1 MKNIYLIP
9 TDKPSRLHIT
19 GSKLGLYPNGL
30 IANPRGLCK
39 NQHIYITNN
48 EKPKYRDWCLSTDK
62 NFLIKLVN
70 IPAFSCDKKVILTT
84 DQDLINDGVQ
94 VIDDDFLEWF
104 VKNSSCEEVD
114 VLDYLND
121 DGNIAYGGNK
131 RYQICHYLYD
141 KNIIAQEEPKQEIVG
156 YRLKPSIDRFMVD
169 AILKNA
175 MPIWNDEDKSVYF
188 IRGHVAG
195 SLVAKMK
202 ELKVL
207 DLWFTPIYESEEV
220 KSDWAKEHH
229 LEYYKKE
236 GSMADKPKQE
246 KIEEAA
252 EKYVEDFD
260 LSFYDTVEE
269 IPVKEIAKNDFISG
283 AKWMEKRMYS
293 EGEVLVLLHKRDKH
307 NLDNPNTFNGWKTPK
322 EWFENNK
329 KK

>member
-1 MKNIYLIP
+1 MKNIYLLP
-9 TDKPSRLHIT
+9 TEKASRLGYLT
-19 GSKLGLYPNGL
+19 KKGKEVFNDLRLFDTLMPNIL
-30 IANPRGLCK
+30 DSE
-39 NQHIYITNN
+39 NQHIYITDNSDIKDCWVLNIHIN
-48 EKPKYRDWCLSTDK
+48 ELY
-62 NFLIKLVN
+62 FLKGYYGIQP
-70 IPAFSCDKKVILTT
+70 IAKKIILTT
-84 DQDLINDGVQ
+84 DPYLISDGIQ
-94 VIDDDFLEWF
+94 AIDEDFLQWF
-104 VKNSSCEEVD
+104 VNNSSCEYVEVKKGK
-114 VLDYLND
+114 LQTND
-121 DGNIAYGGNK
+121 DGQKYGFPDMS
-131 RYQICHYLYD
+131 LY
-141 KNIIAQEEPKQEIVG
+141 KIIIPQEEPKQEIVG
-156 YRLKPSIDRFMVD
+156 YRLKPSIDRMMVD
-169 AILKNA
+169 GILKNA

-202 ELKVL
+202 ELQVL
-207 DLWFTPIYESEEV
+207 DLWFNPIYESEEV
-220 KSDWAKEHH
+220 NSDWAKEHH

-293 EGEVLVLLHKRDKH
+293 EEEVKLLLDKVFH
-307 NLDNPNTFNGWKTPK
+307 MYASSHILDAK
-322 EWFENNK
+322 EWFEKNK

>member
-1 MKNIYLIP
+1 MKNNFLPP
-9 TDKPSRLHIT
+9 T
-19 GSKLGLYPNGL
+19 
-30 IANPRGLCK
+30 
-39 NQHIYITNN
+39 
-48 EKPKYRDWCLSTDK
+48 EKP
-62 NFLIKLVN
+62 
-70 IPAFSCDKKVILTT
+70 
-84 DQDLINDGVQ
+84 
-94 VIDDDFLEWF
+94 
-104 VKNSSCEEVD
+104 
-114 VLDYLND
+114 
-121 DGNIAYGGNK
+121 
-131 RYQICHYLYD
+131 
-141 KNIIAQEEPKQEIVG
+141 QEEPKQEIVG
-156 YRLKPSIDRFMVD
+156 YRLNSNISRLLVDRV
-169 AILKNA
+169 LKYQ

-202 ELKVL
+202 ELQVL

-220 KSDWAKEHH
+220 NSDWAKEHH

-293 EGEVLVLLHKRDKH
+293 EEEVKLLLDKVLIDHSDIVLADI
-307 NLDNPNTFNGWKTPK
+307 P